1 MSAVEIDDDAVL
13 WSAGPTDRVDRPL
26 LVLLHGYGSNEGD
39 LFGLGTGLP
48 LEPVIASLRAPLAAP
63 WPLLG
68 WSWYALD
75 TPGAVDPTGAPDPS
89 GVDEAVDAVLR
100 WLDRLEVAPTSI
112 GLLGFS
118 QGGSLVLQLLRAAP
132 DRFRYAVTLAGFV
145 PTLDH
150 DGDEA
155 LAAAAPPVFWGRGTL
170 DTVIP
175 AAAVLRTT
183 DWLPRHSTLTGR
195 IYEGLAH
202 SVSPQELTDVS
213 AFISREL

>member
-1 MSAVEIDDDAVL
+1 VSTIEIDDDAVL
-13 WSAGPTDRVDRPL
+13 WSAGVQDRTDRPL

-48 LEPVIASLRAPLAAP
+48 LEPVIASLRAPLPAP
-63 WPLLG
+63 WPLMG
-68 WSWYALD
+68 WSWYPLD
-75 TPGAVDPTGAPDPS
+75 SPGAPDVA
-89 GVDEAVDAVLR
+89 GVDAAVDAVIR
-100 WLDRLEVAPTSI
+100 WIDRLEVAPTSI

-118 QGGSLVLQLLRAAP
+118 QGGSMTLQLLRAAP

-145 PTLDH
+145 PTLEH
-150 DGDEA
+150 EGDDD
-155 LAAAAPPVFWGRGTL
+155 LAVAAPPVFWGRGTL

-202 SVSPQELTDVS
+202 AVSTQELTDVA
-213 AFISREL
+213 AFIAREL

>member
-1 MSAVEIDDDAVL
+1 MSTVEIDDAAVL
-13 WSAGPTDRVDRPL
+13 WSAGAKDRVDRPL
-26 LVLLHGYGSNEGD
+26 LLLLHGYGSNEGD

-48 LEPVIASLRAPLAAP
+48 LQPVIASLRAPLSAP
-63 WPLLG
+63 WPLMG
-68 WSWYALD
+68 WSWYPLD
-75 TPGAVDPTGAPDPS
+75 RPGAPDPV
-89 GVDEAVDAVLR
+89 GVDAAVDAVLR
-100 WLDRLEVAPTSI
+100 WIDRLEVAPTSI

-118 QGGSLVLQLLRAAP
+118 QGGSLTLQLLRAAP
-132 DRFRYAVTLAGFV
+132 ERFRYAVTLAGFV
-145 PTLDH
+145 PTLEH
-150 DGDEA
+150 EGDEA
-155 LAAAAPPVFWGRGTL
+155 LATVAPPVFWGRGTL

>member
-1 MSAVEIDDDAVL
+1 VSSIEIDDAAVL
-13 WSAGPTDRVDRPL
+13 WSAGVQDRVDRPL

-48 LEPVIASLRAPLAAP
+48 LEPVIASLRAPLPAP
-63 WPLLG
+63 WPLMG
-68 WSWYALD
+68 WSWYPLD
-75 TPGAVDPTGAPDPS
+75 TPGSPDVA
-89 GVDEAVDAVLR
+89 GVDAAVDAVIR
-100 WLDRLEVAPTSI
+100 WIDRLEVAPTSI

-118 QGGSLVLQLLRAAP
+118 QGGSMTLQLLRAAP
-132 DRFRYAVTLAGFV
+132 DRFRYAVMLAGFV
-145 PTLDH
+145 PTLEH
-150 DGDEA
+150 EGDDD

-175 AAAVLRTT
+175 TAAVLRTT

-202 SVSPQELTDVS
+202 AVSPQELTDVA

>member
-1 MSAVEIDDDAVL
+1 VSTIEIDDDAVI
-13 WSAGPTDRVDRPL
+13 WSAGVKDRVDRPL

-48 LEPVIASLRAPLAAP
+48 LEPVIASLRAPLPAP
-63 WPLLG
+63 WPLMG
-68 WSWYALD
+68 WSWYPLD
-75 TPGAVDPTGAPDPS
+75 SPGAPDVV
-89 GVDEAVDAVLR
+89 GVDAAVDAVIR
-100 WLDRLEVAPTSI
+100 WIDRLEVAPTSI

-118 QGGSLVLQLLRAAP
+118 QGGSLTLQLLRAAP
-132 DRFRYAVTLAGFV
+132 SRFRYGVTLAGFV

-150 DGDEA
+150 EGDDD

-202 SVSPQELTDVS
+202 AVSAQELTDVA
-213 AFISREL
+213 AFIAREL

>member
-1 MSAVEIDDDAVL
+1 MSTIEIDDDAVL
-13 WSAGPTDRVDRPL
+13 WSAGVQDRVDRPL
-26 LVLLHGYGSNEGD
+26 LVLLHGHGSNEGD
-39 LFGLGTGLP
+39 LFGLGTALP

-63 WPLLG
+63 WPLMG
-68 WSWYALD
+68 WSWYPLD
-75 TPGAVDPTGAPDPS
+75 SRGAPDVA
-89 GVDEAVDAVLR
+89 GVDAAVEAVIR
-100 WLDRLEVAPTSI
+100 WTDRLEVAPTSI

-118 QGGSLVLQLLRAAP
+118 QGGSMTLQLLRAAP

-145 PTLDH
+145 PTLEH
-150 DGDEA
+150 EGDDD

-202 SVSPQELTDVS
+202 AVSPQELTDVA

>member
-1 MSAVEIDDDAVL
+1 MSTIEIDDAAVL
-13 WSAGPTDRVDRPL
+13 WSAGVQDRVDRPL

-63 WPLLG
+63 WPLMG
-68 WSWYALD
+68 WSWYPLD
-75 TPGAVDPTGAPDPS
+75 SPGAPDVT
-89 GVDEAVDAVLR
+89 GVDAAVDAVIR
-100 WLDRLEVAPTSI
+100 WIDRLEVVPTSI

-118 QGGSLVLQLLRAAP
+118 QGGSMTLQLLRAAP

-145 PTLDH
+145 PTLEH
-150 DGDEA
+150 EGDDD

-202 SVSPQELTDVS
+202 AVSPQELTDVA

>member
-1 MSAVEIDDDAVL
+1 MSVVEIDDDAVL
-13 WSAGPTDRVDRPL
+13 WSAGARDRVDRPL

-48 LEPVIASLRAPLAAP
+48 LDPVIASVRAPLAAP
-63 WPLLG
+63 WPLMG
-68 WSWYALD
+68 WSWYPLD
-75 TPGAVDPTGAPDPS
+75 SHGVPDPA
-89 GVDEAVDAVLR
+89 GVDAAVGAVLR
-100 WLDRLEVAPTSI
+100 WIDRLEVAPTSI

-118 QGGSLVLQLLRAAP
+118 QGGSVTLQLLRAAP
-132 DRFRYAVTLAGFV
+132 ERFRYAVTLAGFV

-155 LAAAAPPVFWGRGTL
+155 LAAVAPPVFWGRGTL

-183 DWLPRHSTLTGR
+183 EWLPRHSTLTGR
-195 IYEGLAH
+195 IYEGLGH
-202 SVSPQELTDVS
+202 SVSPQELTDV
-213 AFISREL
+213 AGFISRSL